1 MPKTDPRVDA
11 YIDKAA
17 DFARPILVE
26 IRARVHAACPDC
38 EETIKWSS
46 PSFQYKGML
55 CGMEAFKAHCMF
67 GFWKAEL
74 VVGGSN
80 PHARYRY
87 LKSVA
92 DLPGKKEMAAL
103 IHKAMALNDQ
113 GVVVT
118 RAPREKKAPAARV
131 PADLVAALQ
140 KRKKAKNAFEEFSP
154 SHKREY
160 VEWITEAK
168 REETRQQRI
177 QTAVKWIA
185 EGKSRNWKYL

>member
-11 YIDKAA
+11 YIDKAE

-38 EETIKWSS
+38 EETMKWSS

-92 DLPGKKEMAAL
+92 DLPGKKQMAAL

-118 RAPREKKAPAARV
+118 RAPREKKAPARV

-140 KRKKAKNAFEEFSP
+140 KSKKAQNAFEEFSP

-168 REETRQQRI
+168 RDETRQQRI

-185 EGKSRNWKYL
+185 EGKSRNWKYE